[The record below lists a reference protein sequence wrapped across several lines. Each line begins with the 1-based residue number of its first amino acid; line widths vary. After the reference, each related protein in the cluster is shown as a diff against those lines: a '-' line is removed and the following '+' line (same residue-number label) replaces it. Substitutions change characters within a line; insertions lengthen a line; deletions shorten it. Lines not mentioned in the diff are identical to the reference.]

1 MMFYPSYSIP
11 EKVGERGFEMK
22 VEKEYEWWKMSHSVN
37 KWVEEM
43 VGRETKI
50 KMTNE
55 RKIER
60 VNKNEKLLVLLKAFT

>member
-1 MMFYPSYSIP
+1 
-11 EKVGERGFEMK
+11 
-22 VEKEYEWWKMSHSVN
+22 
-37 KWVEEM
+37 M